1 MKGVFYVYVVQNN
14 DFGRV
19 PLKNF
24 AFTVFYIRKVLF
36 ISIVRLFF

>member
-19 PLKNF
+19 SLKNF
-24 AFTVFYIRKVLF
+24 TFTVFYIRKVLF